1 MDTPQDRVIK
11 KMINN
16 IVETNRP
23 VFEKTPAP
31 AVASD
36 EKKGDTSSASTPAAN
51 MQPEDYNLISRKLEY
66 GFTNLRQENAAMRK
80 QLEELAGAL
89 KMLRNDMDTVRMAV
103 ARSGQNQTHAQAPAA
118 PVNPSTQGAVPAGG
132 APQYRQTE
140 ADKAYEAA
148 QGGQASGGAP
158 AAPQQEQARGF
169 KKEEPQVDI
178 SKVFYYGK
186 K

>member
-23 VFEKTPAP
+23 VFEKTAP
-31 AVASD
+31 AKTSGDNAPA
-36 EKKGDTSSASTPAAN
+36 EKTSGASTGAA
-51 MQPEDYNLISRKLEY
+51 METEDYNLISRKIEY
-66 GFTNLRQENAAMRK
+66 GFNNLRQENAAMRK
-80 QLEELAGAL
+80 QLEELGGAL
-89 KMLRNDMDTVRMAV
+89 KMLRNDMDTVRMAM
-103 ARSGQNQTHAQAPAA
+103 RSGNSSPQPSHAAAPAQA
-118 PVNPSTQGAVPAGG
+118 SSQGNVPAGG
-132 APQYRQTE
+132 APQYKQTE

-148 QGGQASGGAP
+148 QGSNGGENAQ

-169 KKEEPQVDI
+169 KKEDPQVDI